1 MRIIDLALK
10 DLLQVVRDKKS
21 ALFLIVMPLAFTFFF
36 GWVFG
41 GTENAEDPRLPVGV
55 VFAADEA
62 LGNQLVALLDNSDAI
77 RTVPLGEVSEDE
89 AAGQVADG
97 TLAAALL
104 VPAGWSEQTMAGA
117 SPALTLVMDSG
128 SQAGYSV
135 QNAVAAINNRLRGAA
150 EMARFSVDT
159 LQLENPADQAA
170 AFEAA
175 FTQAMETWQSPPLS
189 IQSEMAIIPHP
200 KYGTSGFN
208 AYSQASPGMIVQFA
222 IYGIIQSA
230 MVLVLERKTGALQ
243 RLLTTP
249 ISRLGVITGHVM
261 AMFVV
266 AAVQILLLV
275 AVGVLAFDVPYM
287 HDPAATLLMIVS
299 LALCSASLGLLI
311 GAISKEEGQVIMY
324 SLLAMMVLSA
334 MGGAWF
340 PLDVSGETFSTI
352 GHFLPTAWAMDGL
365 QNIIVRGQGLASV
378 LQPAGILLG
387 YTAAFFALA
396 VWRFKFE

>member
-1 MRIIDLALK
+1 MA
-10 DLLQVVRDKKS
+10 
-21 ALFLIVMPLAFTFFF
+21 
-36 GWVFG
+36 
-41 GTENAEDPRLPVGV
+41 
-55 VFAADEA
+55 
-62 LGNQLVALLDNSDAI
+62 QL
-77 RTVPLGEVSEDE
+77 
-89 AAGQVADG
+89 
-97 TLAAALL
+97 
-104 VPAGWSEQTMAGA
+104 
-117 SPALTLVMDSG
+117 
-128 SQAGYSV
+128 
-135 QNAVAAINNRLRGAA
+135 
-150 EMARFSVDT
+150 SVDV
-159 LQLENPADQAA
+159 LQLEDSAEQTA

-175 FTQAMETWQSPPLS
+175 FGQAMEAWQSPPLGT
-189 IQSEMAIIPHP
+189 QSEMAIIPHP
-200 KYGTSGFN
+200 EYGTSGFN

-222 IYGIIQSA
+222 VYGLIQSA

-249 ISRLGVITGHVM
+249 ISRFGVITGHVV

-275 AVGVLAFDVPYM
+275 AVGVLAFGVPYM
-287 HDPAATLLMIVS
+287 HDPAATLLMVVS
-299 LALCSASLGLLI
+299 MAIWSASLGLLI

-340 PLDVSGETFSTI
+340 PLDVSGEAFSTI
-352 GHFLPTAWAMDGL
+352 GHFLPTAWAMDGM